1 MMMIKRCYQF
11 FCMFDLRPISKC
23 WRFSVAVT
31 RWSRLTQLLY
41 IEPG

>member
-1 MMMIKRCYQF
+1 M
-11 FCMFDLRPISKC
+11 
-23 WRFSVAVT
+23 FSVAVT